1 MASHSSDP
9 RRNVQRR
16 ESSRSSTSRRPRLM
30 RACATE
36 PSITT
41 SNVSRGPVPTQSNK
55 RATDL
60 LSQVAYVSGSPPDSL
75 YRGSSRSSTQS
86 TIYDRL
92 DTARAGLSGL
102 ADLDGLR
109 HADGR
114 RGEEGEDGWMRRTLR
129 RRGAEEGGR
138 ESGKSSSGSGI
149 GI

>member
-1 MASHSSDP
+1 
-9 RRNVQRR
+9 
-16 ESSRSSTSRRPRLM
+16 M

-92 DTARAGLSGL
+92 DTASVMSAPSSGHHEVHDDMRLSPCATYPFSIDDVHHGL
-102 ADLDGLR
+102 AQWSDS
-109 HADGR
+109 GR
-114 RGEEGEDGWMRRTLR
+114 YLSFPSFDTWDPSEDKEEGEMK
-129 RRGAEEGGR
+129 A
-138 ESGKSSSGSGI
+138 S
-149 GI
+149 